1 MQSLRFKVRIP
12 SGLKR
17 CGSAGKIV
25 LLSMCLAV
33 LFGSLALSASSLDDK
48 IAQQK
53 KQLLLL
59 NKRIQY
65 HTRELAEAKAK
76 EKGYLRELSV
86 FDHRVQQSEEQ
97 IALLDLQIEKN
108 EQELKEIGESI
119 KEHNNRIGAL
129 QAVLSKRCVVIYKYG
144 GAADLNVMLSAADLA
159 ELNNLTYLMNR
170 LSRQDE
176 KDIEAL
182 ETEKL
187 ALKSDELKLQQTRG
201 QLAQRHKQRTR
212 EQQLNKQAGAHR
224 RELLARVEK
233 DKRIH
238 EAAMRESEEAEKAL
252 QKKIDEYIRK
262 KALAAADG
270 KGGSSAAYKGSGKF
284 DWPVPDRKVTSGFG
298 MRVHPR
304 FKTKRMHTG
313 VDIASSTGT
322 PVKTAGPGEVI
333 FAGWMRGY
341 GQVIIIDHGGGYA
354 TVYAHLS
361 KIQVDEGDLVKKGA
375 MIGKVGMTGV
385 ATGPH
390 LHFEVRVNGE
400 ARNPLK
406 YL

>member
-1 MQSLRFKVRIP
+1 M

-17 CGSAGKIV
+17 RVRSGKAV
-25 LLSMCLAV
+25 WLSLCLA
-33 LFGSLALSASSLDDK
+33 LALGSPVLGASSLDEK

-53 KQLLLL
+53 KQLDLL

-86 FDHRVQQSEEQ
+86 FDQRVQQSEEQ

-108 EQELKEIGESI
+108 ERELKEVGESI
-119 KEHNNRIGAL
+119 EEHNKRIKAL
-129 QAVLSKRCVVIYKYG
+129 QDILSKRCVAIYKYS

-212 EQQLNKQAGAHR
+212 EQQANKQAGAHR

-233 DKRIH
+233 NKKAH

-252 QKKIDEYIRK
+252 QKKIAEYLKK
-262 KALAAADG
+262 KALAAQAG
-270 KGGSSAAYKGSGKF
+270 KNKGGGISSYEGNRKF
-284 DWPVPDRKVTSGFG
+284 DWPVPDRKVTSRFG

-304 FKTKRMHTG
+304 FKTKREHTG
-313 VDIASSTGT
+313 IDIASPLGT
-322 PVKTAGPGEVI
+322 PIKTAGPGEVI

-341 GQVIIIDHGGGYA
+341 GQVVIIDHGGGYA
-354 TVYAHLS
+354 TVYAHMS
-361 KIQVDEGDLVKKGA
+361 RIQVDEGDVVKKGA
-375 MIGKVGMTGV
+375 TIGKVGMTGV
-385 ATGPH
+385 ATGAH
-390 LHFEVRVNGE
+390 LHFEVRVNGA

>member
-1 MQSLRFKVRIP
+1 MPGS
-12 SGLKR
+12 KR
-17 CGSAGKIV
+17 CLRSGKAV
-25 LLSMCLAV
+25 WLSLCLA
-33 LFGSLALSASSLDDK
+33 LALGAPALSASSLDDK
-48 IAQQK
+48 IAEQK
-53 KQLLLL
+53 KQLDLL

-108 EQELKEIGESI
+108 ERELKEVGESI
-119 KEHNNRIGAL
+119 EEHNKRIGTL
-129 QAVLSKRCVVIYKYG
+129 QDILSKRCVAIYKYG

-176 KDIEAL
+176 RDIEAL
-182 ETEKL
+182 EAEKL

-212 EQQLNKQAGAHR
+212 EQQANKQAGAHR

-233 DKRIH
+233 DKKAH
-238 EAAMRESEEAEKAL
+238 EAAMRESEEAERAL
-252 QKKIDEYIRK
+252 QKKIDEYLKK
-262 KALAAADG
+262 KALAARQG
-270 KGGSSAAYKGSGKF
+270 NNKGARIPAYEGNGKF
-284 DWPVPDRKVTSGFG
+284 DWPVPDRKVTSRFG

-304 FKTKRMHTG
+304 FKTKRQHTG
-313 VDIASSTGT
+313 IDIASSLGT
-322 PVKTAGPGEVI
+322 PIKTAGAGEVI

-341 GQVIIIDHGGGYA
+341 GQVVIIDHGGGYA
-354 TVYAHLS
+354 TVYAHMS
-361 KIQVDEGDLVKKGA
+361 RIQVDEGDIVKKGA

-390 LHFEVRVNGE
+390 LHNEVRVKGE
-400 ARNPLK
+400 ARNPMK
-406 YL
+406 YQYCKE